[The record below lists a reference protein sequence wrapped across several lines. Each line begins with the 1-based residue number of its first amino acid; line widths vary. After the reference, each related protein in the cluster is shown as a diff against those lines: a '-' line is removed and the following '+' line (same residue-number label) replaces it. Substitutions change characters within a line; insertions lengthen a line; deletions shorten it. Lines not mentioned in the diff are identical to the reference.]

1 MEEKIRLLIVDDHPL
16 IRQGLRTV
24 LATEPWLEIA
34 GEAGDGQEA
43 IEMARQV
50 EPDVILMDL
59 NMPRLDGIAAIS
71 QIKPDLPQTEIL
83 VLTSFSEK
91 EHVFPAIKAGASGY
105 VLKDIPTEELL
116 EAIRDVHQG
125 RSSLHPTIARRLMEE
140 IVQPNEDLPTIEEP
154 LTEREIDV
162 LKLVAQGLTNRE
174 VAEQLVLSENT
185 VSTHMRKI
193 LGKLHL
199 ANRTQAALYAL
210 RTGISKLE

>member
-16 IRQGLRTV
+16 IRQGLRMV
-24 LATEPWLEIA
+24 LSTEPWLEIV
-34 GEAGDGQEA
+34 GEAGDGREA
-43 IEMARQV
+43 IEAARQV

-59 NMPRLDGIAAIS
+59 NMPRMDGIAAINK
-71 QIKPDLPQTEIL
+71 IKPELPQTQIL

-91 EHVFPAIKAGASGY
+91 GHVFPAIKAGASGY

-116 EAIRDVHQG
+116 EAIRDVHEG
-125 RSSLHPTIARRLMEE
+125 RSSLHPAIARKLMEE
-140 IVQPNEDLPTIEEP
+140 VAQPAELPPVEEP
-154 LTEREIDV
+154 LTERELDV

-185 VSTHMRKI
+185 VSTHVRKI
-193 LGKLHL
+193 LAKLHL

-210 RTGISKLE
+210 RTGISELE